1 MKAETENEYMYKYIL
16 GEQPIIYPKDC
27 YPRNKVLGEWMV
39 GKVQVSKEQWD
50 LIINEVRCW
59 IPDNIHLEM
68 NLGTHFEINDE
79 YQAKRKKEDDKFLD
93 NYIPSHLKEDK

>member
-1 MKAETENEYMYKYIL
+1 MGQLYIDSNKGSKGDPYKK
-16 GEQPIIYPKDC
+16 EHPIIYPKDC
-27 YPRNKVLGEWMV
+27 YPRDKILGEWII

-50 LIINEVRCW
+50 LIIREIRCW

-93 NYIPSHLKEDK
+93 NYIPSHLK